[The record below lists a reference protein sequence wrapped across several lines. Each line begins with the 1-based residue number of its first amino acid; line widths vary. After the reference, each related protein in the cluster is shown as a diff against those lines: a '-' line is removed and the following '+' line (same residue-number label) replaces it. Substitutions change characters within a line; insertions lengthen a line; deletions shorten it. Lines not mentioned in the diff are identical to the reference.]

1 MGTRLR
7 LVRDRDRVRQ
17 DDGVPVVPPPLIA
30 LAAAAVQH
38 ALAPDE
44 RPGAAR
50 RIAAGALAVAS
61 VGMLVGASRR
71 FRAAGTTFEPFD
83 PSKTSSLVTDGPNAI
98 TRNPIY
104 LGLAG
109 LLATHAVVR
118 GGWLPPLPVAVFVA
132 VIDRVQIR
140 PEEDALRRKFGE
152 EYASYCA
159 RVPRWLGPTG

>member
-1 MGTRLR
+1 M
-7 LVRDRDRVRQ
+7 
-17 DDGVPVVPPPLIA
+17 PVVPPPLIA

-61 VGMLVGASRR
+61 VGMVVGAGRR

-83 PSKTSSLVTDGPNAI
+83 PSTASSLVTDGPNAI
-98 TRNPIY
+98 TRNPMY

-109 LLATHAVVR
+109 LLATHALVR
-118 GGWLPPLPVAVFVA
+118 GGWLTPLPVAVFVA
-132 VIDRVQIR
+132 VMDRVQIR
-140 PEEDALRRKFGE
+140 PEEDALRRKFGK
-152 EYASYCA
+152 EYVSYCA